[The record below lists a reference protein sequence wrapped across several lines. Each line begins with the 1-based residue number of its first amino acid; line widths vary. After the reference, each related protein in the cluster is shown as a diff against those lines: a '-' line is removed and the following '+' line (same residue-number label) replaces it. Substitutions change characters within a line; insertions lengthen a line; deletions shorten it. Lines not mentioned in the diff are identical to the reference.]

1 MPAYAV
7 MHTSTGAAGIQ
18 LWIFVF
24 FISSPEDEFGL
35 FITGQGSPP
44 GPFFIFKTNKT
55 AFELFVFFL
64 I

>member
-44 GPFFIFKTNKT
+44 GPFFIFINTECRYFPT
-55 AFELFVFFL
+55 GLP
-64 I
+64 